1 MEEKEKLCFRF
12 YEIMQRRHVLEVM
25 QSSEEKVLYTNEIIR
40 WSLATQLPGMENVA
54 FREIG

>member
-1 MEEKEKLCFRF
+1 
-12 YEIMQRRHVLEVM
+12 MQRRHVLEVM